1 LQFLAIQNSRLFLGN
16 EIVLHEASDCCL
28 RIPFLAICFSKPT
41 SLHWTQGPKRRIEI
55 KKKCDVD
62 MGQGAVEDYL
72 PLPTIAFDQKAEL
85 RIILF

>member
-1 LQFLAIQNSRLFLGN
+1 
-16 EIVLHEASDCCL
+16 VTK
-28 RIPFLAICFSKPT
+28 SKKEGLK
-41 SLHWTQGPKRRIEI
+41 S
-55 KKKCDVD
+55 KKCDVD